1 MKARSCFKNSTMGSA
16 MAQAANVLASQVIDR
31 QSLYTFEKHF
41 IAPEIYQRSDV
52 ATRQIDLARIVS
64 NDIIPRLLRLHREI
78 LPDAPPVDDLI
89 QALAPSGAD
98 IDSLAHIVIGDD
110 LQAAATYVTVLRDRG
125 LSMETL
131 YIELLEP
138 TARHLGKM
146 WDEDECDFIDV
157 TIGVARLQKLLAI
170 FNDTYDLPDLATR
183 RQVLMALAPGN
194 QHSFGASMIDRLLFA
209 AGWQV
214 QTEYSGIADDIVQ
227 AVQQNWFAVVGLTV
241 GSDGQLDSLKSVI
254 ADVRKASQNA
264 HVGILVGG
272 SMFTENPALATSVGA
287 DATAPNAPAAV
298 LAAQK
303 LFDAAIANRT

>member
-1 MKARSCFKNSTMGSA
+1 ME
-16 MAQAANVLASQVIDR
+16 QAVSVLASQVIDR
-31 QSLYTFEKHF
+31 QSLYRFGKHF
-41 IAPEIYQRSDV
+41 IAPEFYERPDV
-52 ATRQIDLARIVS
+52 AARQVDLARIVS
-64 NDIIPRLLRLHREI
+64 NEIIPRLLRLHSEI
-78 LPDAPPVDDLI
+78 LPSAPPVDLVI
-89 QALAPSGAD
+89 QSLVPSGTD

-110 LQAAATYVTVLRDRG
+110 LEAAATYVTALRNRG

-170 FNDTYDLPDLATR
+170 FNETYDLPDLATR

-194 QHSFGASMIDRLLFA
+194 QHSFGASMIDRLLSA

-214 QTEYSGIADDIVQ
+214 QTEYSGIAEDIVH
-227 AVQQNWFAVVGLTV
+227 AVRRNWFAVVGLTV
-241 GSDGQLDSLKSVI
+241 GSDRQFDALGSVI
-254 ADVRKASQNA
+254 SDIRMASQNA
-264 HVGILVGG
+264 QLGILVGG
-272 SMFTENPALATSVGA
+272 SMFTENPALAISVGA
-287 DATAPNAPAAV
+287 DATAANAPAAV

-303 LFDAAIANRT
+303 LFDAAIRT